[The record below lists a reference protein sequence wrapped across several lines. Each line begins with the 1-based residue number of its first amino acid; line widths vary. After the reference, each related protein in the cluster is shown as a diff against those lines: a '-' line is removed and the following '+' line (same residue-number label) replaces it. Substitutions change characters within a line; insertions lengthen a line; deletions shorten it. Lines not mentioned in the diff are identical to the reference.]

1 MTYVHGDTC
10 ALYIPT
16 PRTYVRTRAQLGGGG
31 AYYPHLHVL
40 TFVRTRVELG
50 EYCYA
55 TNDENISEIIVYGH
69 FTLKIPVLV
78 YWVS

>member
-1 MTYVHGDTC
+1 MSMVTRARCISPPHG
-10 ALYIPT
+10 
-16 PRTYVRTRAQLGGGG
+16 RTYVRAPSWGGGG

-69 FTLKIPVLV
+69 ITLKIPVLV